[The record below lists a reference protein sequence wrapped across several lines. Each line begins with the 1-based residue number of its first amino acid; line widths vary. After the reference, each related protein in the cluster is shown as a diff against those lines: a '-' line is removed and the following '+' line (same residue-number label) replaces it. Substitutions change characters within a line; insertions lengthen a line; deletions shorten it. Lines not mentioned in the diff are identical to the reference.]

1 MQHLTYKMSS
11 RKNLRT
17 EITWRIIHILTKR
30 VANDRNISSRRSFVY
45 PRFFFLTYLLA
56 ASTSCSSAS
65 SQEACSINRDAD
77 KRKRNGLRRDI
88 KNDLEIDR
96 ICAPVGG
103 GKGERKGVGE
113 QRTNWIVPSLIP
125 VLHFTLLTLP
135 PFSHILRRRP
145 HSFCDRTEQQFIKT
159 FLNKTVSSASYPCIF
174 LPG

>member
-1 MQHLTYKMSS
+1 MSS

-17 EITWRIIHILTKR
+17 EITWCIIHILTKR

-103 GKGERKGVGE
+103 GGGRKGGE
-113 QRTNWIVPSLIP
+113 KGGGRAENELDCSFPDSCITLHAFNSPSL
-125 VLHFTLLTLP
+125 LP
-135 PFSHILRRRP
+135 YPQTPTTQFLRP
-145 HSFCDRTEQQFIKT
+145 
-159 FLNKTVSSASYPCIF
+159 Y
-174 LPG
+174 